1 LRAII
6 LIALV
11 GHAAAAAVTCVT
23 DLLDADNE
31 AAAAC
36 VNIDNA
42 EVTECWTLFP
52 TDSGTITRGCGGAAQ
67 CAESGCVICTGD
79 ACNLK
84 ESIKMCWVGTVIA
97 GVVDGAAE
105 RCTAAGVTKCFT
117 KPMTDKT
124 KETEKRGC
132 GDCVAETGYTCSTV
146 AAEKECVAEADGEG
160 CNIPIQ
166 TCFKGTITGDV
177 ENSGQCPGTF
187 TCFTRTKTDDK
198 SVDYGCGECV
208 KGTDYTC
215 GAEANCKT
223 ITKDGCNEP
232 PRFQCLQNADWK
244 VDDTTTVATD
254 CAKLFTQTSCS
265 KIVKDDGTIK
275 KACGACSDKAVKGE
289 TCYQCDETGCNS
301 ASGLFSVLALS
312 MAVIYQLA

>member
-1 LRAII
+1 MLRAII

-11 GHAAAAAVTCVT
+11 GHAAAVAVKCVT
-23 DLLDADNE
+23 DDAD
-31 AAAAC
+31 ADSQTAAAC
-36 VNIDNA
+36 DNIDNA

-67 CAESGCVICTGD
+67 CAEAGCEICTGD

-84 ESIKMCWVGTVIA
+84 EKIKMCWVGTVIA

-146 AAEKECVAEADGEG
+146 AEEKECISVHNGEG

-166 TCFKGTITGDV
+166 TCFKGTIAGDAADS
-177 ENSGQCPGTF
+177 EQCNPGTL
-187 TCFTRTKTDDK
+187 TCFTRTKADVA
-198 SVDYGCGECV
+198 SFGCGECA
-208 KGTDYTC
+208 TDNGYTC

-223 ITKDGCNEP
+223 ITATGCNEP
-232 PRFQCLQNADWK
+232 PRFQCLVKDDWK
-244 VDDTTTVATD
+244 VNDTTTVATD
-254 CAKLFTQTSCS
+254 CDKLFTETSCT
-265 KIVKDDGTIK
+265 KIVKDDGTIN
-275 KACGACSDKAVKGE
+275 KACGKCPSPAVADQE
-289 TCYQCDETGCNS
+289 CYECEGAGCNS

-312 MAVIYQLA
+312 IAVIYQLA